1 MHPVDHYDTLRRGRE
16 ELLRRAEYERMA
28 RIATVKQARNWTL
41 YRKAVNWLGTH
52 LVRRGE
58 KHEQFGEKHEQFG
71 PLKEVRHSS

>member
-28 RIATVKQARNWTL
+28 RIATAKQARNWTL

-52 LVRRGE
+52 LVRRSE
-58 KHEQFGEKHEQFG
+58 RHEQFGEKHEQFG

>member
-1 MHPVDHYDTLRRGRE
+1 MYPIDHYETLRRGRE

-28 RIATVKQARNWTL
+28 RRATFKQARNWTL

-58 KHEQFGEKHEQFG
+58 KHEQWGEKHEQFG
-71 PLKEVRHSS
+71 TLKEVRHSS

>member
-1 MHPVDHYDTLRRGRE
+1 MHPVDHYETLRRGRE
-16 ELLRRAEYERMA
+16 ELLRQAEYERMA

-58 KHEQFGEKHEQFG
+58 KHEQFGEMHEQFG

>member
-1 MHPVDHYDTLRRGRE
+1 MHPIDHYETLRRGRE

-28 RIATVKQARNWTL
+28 RKAAVKQARNWTL

-52 LVRRGE
+52 FVR
-58 KHEQFGEKHEQFG
+58 QGEKHEQFG

>member
-1 MHPVDHYDTLRRGRE
+1 MYPIDHYETLRRGRE

-28 RIATVKQARNWTL
+28 RRATFKQEWNWTL

-58 KHEQFGEKHEQFG
+58 KHEQFG